1 MKYLNS
7 LDITKT
13 DKALAEFVLDH
24 LHKHLIVVIP
34 EQDTNPVFLSRLIH
48 DMSIISN
55 MRQMVHDADGNYK
68 GNPAEYIDPWT
79 VDTYPVQR
87 VTGEKRDG
95 NYTGIFPRGEL
106 KWHANL
112 NGPTRADGV
121 GLQAIRGV
129 KGTTTSWL
137 DTSLARA
144 DMHSETVKMLE
155 DVWCDYHYESAK
167 NWADT
172 PEVQLKAMSR
182 GNNTYRMRILQ
193 ENIAGTKGFYFY
205 TNNDLKMTSL
215 PQIQEALEDW
225 LFDEQYMYHHHWR
238 EGDIVLSDQLL
249 TLHRRVPFPQ
259 EVLEQRLLHRWTF
272 PISNAKDPEWILKRN
287 TF

>member
-1 MKYLNS
+1 MKSLT

-13 DKALAEFVLDH
+13 NKEMAEYVFSQL
-24 LHKHLIVVIP
+24 LEHLILVIP
-34 EQDTNPVFLSRLIH
+34 NQDTNPVFLSRLIH
-48 DMSIISN
+48 DMSRIAN
-55 MRQMVHDADGNYK
+55 FRQMVHDTDGNYI
-68 GNPAEYIDPWT
+68 GNPEEYINPWA

-87 VTGEKRDG
+87 VTGEKKND

-121 GLQAIRGV
+121 GLQGIRGV
-129 KGTTTSWL
+129 EGTTTSWL

-155 DVWCDYHYESAK
+155 DVWCDYRYESAK

-172 PEVQLKAMSR
+172 PEIQLKAMSR
-182 GNNTYRMRILQ
+182 GNNSYRMRVLQ
-193 ENIAGTKGFYFY
+193 ENVAGTKGFYFY
-205 TNNDLKMTSL
+205 TNNELKMSMS
-215 PQIQEALEDW
+215 QIQEALEDW
-225 LFDEQYMYHHHWR
+225 LFQEKYMYHHNWK

-249 TLHRRVPFPQ
+249 TLHRRPPETQ
-259 EVLEQRLLHRWTF
+259 EVLEKRLLHRWTF
-272 PISNAKDPEWILKRN
+272 PISNAEDPEWILKRN
-287 TF
+287 IE